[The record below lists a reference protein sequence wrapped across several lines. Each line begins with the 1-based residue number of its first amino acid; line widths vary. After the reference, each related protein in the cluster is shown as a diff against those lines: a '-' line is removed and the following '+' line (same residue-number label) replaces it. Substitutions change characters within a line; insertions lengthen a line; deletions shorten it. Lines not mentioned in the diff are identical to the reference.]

1 MFVVEQIQG
10 GVQQKKQLEDKL
22 GELQV
27 QELMLLEEFDSIGE
41 QIQPVNESLEA
52 AIKDKEKARSAH
64 KQRLD
69 AESSRVCLVAF
80 YLHG

>member
-1 MFVVEQIQG
+1 M
-10 GVQQKKQLEDKL
+10 QQKKQLEDKL

-27 QELMLLEEFDSIGE
+27 QELMLLEEFDGISE

-52 AIKDKEKARSAH
+52 AIKDKEKARTAH
-64 KQRLD
+64 KRRLD

-80 YLHG
+80 